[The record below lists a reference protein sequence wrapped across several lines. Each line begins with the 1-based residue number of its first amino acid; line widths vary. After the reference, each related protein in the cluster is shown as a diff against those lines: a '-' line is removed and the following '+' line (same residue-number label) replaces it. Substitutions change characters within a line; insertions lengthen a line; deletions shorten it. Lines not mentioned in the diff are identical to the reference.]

1 MTTSHPLRGPVR
13 ALLCALVVGSFCPGA
28 LEAQTPARSGGSG
41 AAQTAS
47 LPLEPG
53 RTLSFTAREGSW
65 MSVDVSPDGSTIIF
79 DLLGDLYTLPMAGG
93 TATRFTHGM
102 GFDSQPRFSPDG
114 RRVVFISDRDGG
126 ENVWI
131 MSVDGRDTTQLT
143 RGKNDRYQSPVWMPD
158 GDYVVVTREV
168 GGRGGQQGKLWM
180 YHTRGGTGQALIR
193 EPAPLR
199 TVGATPTS
207 DGRYIWFSQR
217 TGGWQYNSAM
227 RDYQLAVYDRESGQR
242 TVQSTRY
249 GGGFRPTISP
259 DGRWLVYGT
268 RHVAETA
275 LRIRDLNTGEERW
288 LAHPVQRDEQESRAT
303 RDVLP
308 GMAFT
313 PDSRDLVV
321 SYGGKLWRVPVDGGA
336 PREIPFQA
344 EVSVPMGPL
353 VEFSYPVSD
362 SAEFVVRQIR
372 DVAPSPDGRR
382 IAFTALNRLYVLE
395 LPAGAPRRLT
405 NLGVG
410 QHQPTWSPDGNWIA
424 FGTWSFGETGHLY
437 RTRADGRGQP
447 QRLTREAAL
456 YQQPVYSPRGDRI
469 VAIRGPAQAFTDA
482 ISQGIPGGA
491 ADLIWIPAAGGTAS
505 RIAPVQGLTAPHF
518 TRDPERIFA
527 YSGSDGVISIR
538 WDGTDR
544 REHIKVTGARL
555 PGATQPIQASM
566 VIMSP
571 SGDQAVAQVVNDLY
585 VVTVPVVGGEVPT
598 VSVGDPATASF
609 PARKLTEVGG
619 QFPAWTADGRTVHWA
634 IGNAHFAYDLDAAL
648 AAEDSVRAARRRAGI
663 PAPAPPPPPAPVD
676 TADAG
681 QPVVEAP
688 TPPSIEAV
696 EPAYRPRE
704 MRVTIR
710 APRDIPQGTA
720 VLRGARVI
728 TMRGDEVIENAD
740 IVVRGNRIA
749 AVGARGSVEV
759 PAGAQVIDVA
769 GRTIVPGYVDTHAHL
784 RPSFNIHRDEIWA
797 YAANLAYGVTTTRD
811 PQTGSTDVL
820 TYGDLVTTGRVLG
833 PRIYSTGPGVFDS
846 EQVRSLEHAR
856 HVLRRYSD
864 YYDTNTIKMYVAG
877 NREQRQWIIQA
888 ARELGLMPTTEG
900 SLDAKLDLTM
910 AIDGY
915 SGQEHNTPGFPLYGD
930 VVRLFAESRITYTPT
945 ILVAYGGPWAENYFY
960 ATEDVFGD
968 RKLRYFTPFEELQQ
982 KALRRPGP
990 GPGSSG
996 WFHPQVH
1003 VMGPIA
1009 KFVKDLMD
1017 AGGRAGVGSHGQL
1030 QGLGWH
1036 WELWAMQT
1044 GGLTE
1049 HEALRVGTITGAEGL
1064 GLAGDLGSIEPGKLA
1079 DLVVLDGNP
1088 LENIR
1093 NTNTVRYVVKNGR
1106 MYDGNSL
1113 DEVFPRRQPA
1123 GPFHWHRDQEPQ
1135 TAAGIR

>member
-1 MTTSHPLRGPVR
+1 MTASGPFPRALR
-13 ALLCALVVGSFCPGA
+13 ALLCMLTVGAFSATGVGA
-28 LEAQTPARSGGSG
+28 QPTARASSAASAG
-41 AAQTAS
+41 AAS
-47 LPLEPG
+47 LPLQAG
-53 RTLSFTAREGSW
+53 RTLSFTASEGSW
-65 MSVDVSPDGSTIIF
+65 MSIDVSPDGRTLVF
-79 DLLGDLYTLPMAGG
+79 DLLGDLYTLPITGG
-93 TATRFTHGM
+93 RATRLTGGM

-114 RRVVFISDRDGG
+114 RRIVFVSDRDGG

-131 MSVDGRDTTQLT
+131 MSLDRSDTIQLT
-143 RGKNDRYQSPVWMPD
+143 RGKQDRYQSPAWMPD
-158 GDYVVVTREV
+158 GEYVVVTREV

-180 YHTRGGTGQALIR
+180 YHTRGGTGQALIS
-193 EPAPLR
+193 EPANLR
-199 TVGATPTS
+199 TLGAASTP
-207 DGRYIWFSQR
+207 DGRYLWFAQR

-227 RDYQLAVYDRESGQR
+227 RDYQLAVYDRQSGDR
-242 TVQSTRY
+242 TVQSSRY

-275 LRIRDLNTGEERW
+275 LRIRDLNSGEERW

-313 PDSRDLVV
+313 PDSRELVT
-321 SYGGKLWRVPVDGGA
+321 SYGGRIWRVPVDGSA
-336 PREIPFQA
+336 PHEIAFEA
-344 EVSVPMGPL
+344 EVDLPIGPL
-353 VEFSYPVSD
+353 VEFSYPIPD
-362 SAEFVVRQIR
+362 SSEFVIRQIR
-372 DVAPSPDGRR
+372 DVVPSPDGRR
-382 IAFTALNRLYVLE
+382 LAFTALNRLYVMDY
-395 LPAGAPRRLT
+395 PNGTPRRLG
-405 NLGVG
+405 NLEVG
-410 QHQPTWSPDGNWIA
+410 QHQPAWSPDGQWIA
-424 FGTWSFGETGHLY
+424 FGTWSFGEAGHLY
-437 RTRADGRGQP
+437 RTRSDGRGQP
-447 QRLTREAAL
+447 QRLTREPAL

-482 ISQGIPGGA
+482 IAQGIPGGA
-491 ADLIWIPAAGGTAS
+491 ADLVWIPAGGGAAE

-518 TRDPERIFA
+518 TRDTDRIFA
-527 YSGSDGVISIR
+527 YSGSDGLVSMR

-544 REHIKVTGARL
+544 RSHVRVTGARL
-555 PGATQPIQASM
+555 PGASQPIQASLLL
-566 VIMSP
+566 MSP
-571 SGDQAVAQVVNDLY
+571 DGTQAIAQVVNDLY
-585 VVTVPVVGGEVPT
+585 VVTVPVVGGDAPT
-598 VSVGDPATASF
+598 ISVGDPATAAF

-619 QFPAWTADGRTVHWA
+619 QFPSWSSDGRAVHWA
-634 IGNAHFAYDLDAAL
+634 IGNAHFVYDLEL
-648 AAEDSVRAARRRAGI
+648 ARVAEDSVRVARRLAGQ
-663 PAPAPPPPPAPVD
+663 PAPVPPAAPD
-676 TADAG
+676 TTGADTTSA
-681 QPVVEAP
+681 AP
-688 TPPSIEAV
+688 ATGRDGA

-704 MRVTIR
+704 MRVAIR

-728 TMRGDEVIENAD
+728 TMRGEEVIENAD

-749 AVGARGSVEV
+749 AVGASGTVEL
-759 PAGAQVIDVA
+759 PQGAQVIDVA
-769 GRTIVPGYVDTHAHL
+769 GATIVPGYVDTHAHL
-784 RPSFNIHRDEIWA
+784 RPSFNIHRDEVWA

-856 HVLRRYSD
+856 NVLRRYSD

-945 ILVAYGGPWAENYFY
+945 VLVAYGGPWAENYFY

-968 RKLRYFTPFEELQQ
+968 RKLRHFTPFEELQQ

-990 GPGSSG
+990 GPGASG
-996 WFHPQVH
+996 WFHPSVH
-1003 VMGPIA
+1003 VFEPIGR
-1009 KFVKDLMD
+1009 FVKDLVD

-1036 WELWAMQT
+1036 WELWAMHI
-1044 GGLTE
+1044 GRAHRARRAAARHHLG
-1049 HEALRVGTITGAEGL
+1049 RRGARARGRPRQHRSRQ
-1064 GLAGDLGSIEPGKLA
+1064 AGRPG
-1079 DLVVLDGNP
+1079 DS
-1088 LENIR
+1088 E
-1093 NTNTVRYVVKNGR
+1093 
-1106 MYDGNSL
+1106 
-1113 DEVFPRRQPA
+1113 RQPA
-1123 GPFHWHRDQEPQ
+1123 GEHPQHQHRALRDEERADVRRQLAGRGLP
-1135 TAAGIR
+1135 AASLRGAVPLAP

>member
-1 MTTSHPLRGPVR
+1 MR
-13 ALLCALVVGSFCPGA
+13 ALACAVILLGLAGLDAS
-28 LEAQTPARSGGSG
+28 AQSAARQSG
-41 AAQTAS
+41 ASATGAAG
-47 LPLEPG
+47 LPLEAG
-53 RTLSFTAREGSW
+53 RTLSFSTSEGSW
-65 MSVDVSPDGSTIIF
+65 MSVDVSPDGRTIVF
-79 DLLGDLYTLPMAGG
+79 DLLGDLYTLPISGG
-93 TATRFTHGM
+93 QATQVTRGM

-114 RRVVFISDRDGG
+114 RRIVFISDRDGG

-131 MSVDGRDTTQLT
+131 QSIDGRDTLQLT
-143 RGKNDRYQSPVWMPD
+143 RGKNDRYQSPAWMPD

-180 YHTRGGTGQALIR
+180 YHTRGGTGQALIT

-199 TVGATPTS
+199 TVGATATRE
-207 DGRYIWFSQR
+207 GRYLWFAQR

-227 RDYQLAVYDRESGQR
+227 RDYQLAIYDRETGQR
-242 TVQSTRY
+242 TVQSSRY

-275 LRIRDLNTGEERW
+275 LRIRDLNSGEERW

-313 PDSRDLVV
+313 PDSRELVV
-321 SYGGKLWRVPVDGGA
+321 SYGGKLWRVPVDGSE

-344 EVSVPMGPL
+344 DVNVPLGPL
-353 VEFSYPVSD
+353 VEFNYPVSD
-362 SAEFVVRQIR
+362 STEFIVRQIR
-372 DVAPSPDGRR
+372 DVVPSPDGRR
-382 IAFTALNRLYVLE
+382 LAFTALNRLYVMDY
-395 LPAGAPRRLT
+395 PDGSPRRLT
-405 NLGVG
+405 NLEIG
-410 QHQPTWSPDGNWIA
+410 QHQPTWSPDGRWIA
-424 FGTWSFGETGHLY
+424 FGTWSFGEAGHIF
-437 RTRADGRGQP
+437 RTRADGRGRP
-447 QRLTREAAL
+447 ERLTREPAL
-456 YQQPVYSPRGDRI
+456 YQQPVYSPAGDRI
-469 VAIRGPAQAFTDA
+469 VAIRGPAQAFSTA
-482 ISQGIPGGA
+482 IGAGIPGGA
-491 ADLIWIPAAGGTAS
+491 ADLIWLPAAGGAA
-505 RIAPVQGLTAPHF
+505 RQIAPVQGLTAPHF
-518 TRDPERIFA
+518 TSDPERIFA
-527 YSGSDGVISIR
+527 FSGSDGLISMR

-544 REHIKVTGARL
+544 REHIKVTGGRL
-555 PGATQPIQASM
+555 PGATQPIQASLVM
-566 VIMSP
+566 MAP

-585 VVTVPVVGGEVPT
+585 VVTVPVVGGETPT
-598 VSVGDPATASF
+598 VSVGDPSSASF

-619 QFPAWTADGRTVHWA
+619 QFPAWGADGRTVHWA
-634 IGNAHFAYDLDAAL
+634 IGNSHFAFDLERAR
-648 AAEDSVRAARRRAGI
+648 AAEDSVRDARRLAGI
-663 PAPAPPPPPAPVD
+663 PDPVPPAPVD
-676 TADAG
+676 SAG
-681 QPVVEAP
+681 QDTVT
-688 TPPSIEAV
+688 TPLTRTGTTSP

-704 MRVTIR
+704 TRVTIR
-710 APRDIPQGTA
+710 APRDLPDGTA

-728 TMRGDEVIENAD
+728 TMRGDEVIEDAD
-740 IVVRGNRIA
+740 VVIRGNRIE
-749 AVGARGSVEV
+749 AVGRRGAVDV
-759 PAGAQVIDVA
+759 PQGAQIIDMA
-769 GRTIVPGYVDTHAHL
+769 GRTILPGFVDTHAHL
-784 RPSFNIHRDEIWA
+784 RPSFNIHRDEVWS

-820 TYGDLVTTGRVLG
+820 TYGDLVTTGRILG
-833 PRIYSTGPGVFDS
+833 PRIYSTGPGVFDA
-846 EQVRSLEHAR
+846 EQVRNLDHAR
-856 HVLRRYSD
+856 NVLRRYSD

-968 RKLRYFTPFEELQQ
+968 RKLRYFTPMEELQQ
-982 KALRRPGP
+982 KALRRPGA
-990 GPGSSG
+990 GPGASG
-996 WFHPQVH
+996 WFHSEVH
-1003 VMGPIA
+1003 VMEPIA
-1009 KFVKDLMD
+1009 KFVKDLVD

-1036 WELWAMQT
+1036 WELWAMQM

-1049 HEALRVGTITGAEGL
+1049 HEALRIATLTGAEGL
-1064 GLAGDLGSIEPGKLA
+1064 GLSGDLGSIEPGKLA
-1079 DLVVLDGNP
+1079 DLVILSANP
-1088 LENIR
+1088 LESIR
-1093 NTNTVRYVVKNGR
+1093 NTNTVQLVMKNGR
-1106 MYDGNSL
+1106 LYDANSL
-1113 DEVFPRRQPA
+1113 NELFPERRTA
-1123 GPFHWHRDQEPQ
+1123 GPFHWHQDQEPN